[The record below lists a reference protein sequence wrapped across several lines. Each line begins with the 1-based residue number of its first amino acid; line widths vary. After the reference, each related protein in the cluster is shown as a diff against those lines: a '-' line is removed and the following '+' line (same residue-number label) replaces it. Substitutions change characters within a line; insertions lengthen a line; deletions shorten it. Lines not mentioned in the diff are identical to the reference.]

1 MWQNLSPVRYR
12 TDVLTLQL
20 QAERAGSALACPFSS
35 SDEFEAA
42 VISSRQRAGIYGP
55 KRLRRHMLYVFGAI
69 GVAAVTCLF
78 V

>member
-42 VISSRQRAGIYGP
+42 VISSKRRAGIYGP
-55 KRLRRHMLYVFGAI
+55 RRVRRHMLYVFGAI
-69 GVAAVTCLF
+69 GVAAVTSLF